1 MLFDNISNVLT
12 FCDIFFGKIK
22 FLLNDIDFGS

>member
-12 FCDIFFGKIK
+12 FCYIFLRKIK
-22 FLLNDIDFGS
+22 FLLNDIDFAS